1 MLLILILAVPLALI
15 AYVHEDL
22 IPALASYIFDRLIP
36 AWQFRNKMKAR
47 RHRAHTFA

>member
-1 MLLILILAVPLALI
+1 MLLIFILAVPLALI

-22 IPALASYIFDRLIP
+22 IPSLVSYIFDHLIP

>member
-1 MLLILILAVPLALI
+1 MLLTIILLAPCALAALI
-15 AYVHEDL
+15 FEDL
-22 IPALASYIFDRLIP
+22 IPALASCIFDRLIP